1 MEAEYNN
8 VQKGKEDSEPQIFR
22 PGIGDGEAE
31 NKAGKDGLWTAARTH
46 GKERKYLRRA
56 SVRRFGRQLR
66 YIFHLSNKK

>member
-31 NKAGKDGLWTAARTH
+31 NKAGEDGLWSAVWTH
-46 GKERKYLRRA
+46 G
-56 SVRRFGRQLR
+56 
-66 YIFHLSNKK
+66 